1 MQKKYVLAID
11 QGTTGTT
18 CLVVAFSQHGV
29 DIVGKG
35 YSEFPQHFP
44 QPGWVE
50 HDLNNIWLSV
60 KLAVTQALHH
70 SGVEAHR
77 IEALGLTN
85 QRETVGMWDGNG
97 VPLSHALVWQDRRT
111 ADRCLALQ
119 KRGCG
124 SWVKKHTGLVL
135 DPYFSATK
143 IEWMLQHMPHIAK
156 NEAHCGTMDTWVL
169 YKLTG
174 GRVFK
179 TDVSNASRT
188 LLWNIHSH
196 TWDPSLCDLFGGIPT
211 SLLPQVCSSSEVYG
225 YTQGLDFLPD
235 GIPVAGMAGDQ
246 QAALFGQAC
255 FEPGMIKCTYGTG
268 AFVLMHT
275 GVQAVESKHGLLT
288 TVAWKCGEEPV
299 TYALEGS
306 VFVAGALVQWLRDGL
321 KIIEKSADVETL
333 ALQVEDS
340 GGVYVVPAL
349 TGLGAPHWKPE
360 ARGLIAGVTRG
371 STHQHIARASL
382 EGIAFQVCDLLQAMQ
397 EDNAG
402 VIALLRVDGGASA
415 NNLLMQI
422 QADASGQKVQRS
434 ACVESTALGAAYL
447 AALGVGVVSSQ
458 RDLVSLWKEECSFVP
473 SSTNTEHV
481 QGVLKEWRRWVE
493 KL

>member
-1 MQKKYVLAID
+1 
-11 QGTTGTT
+11 
-18 CLVVAFSQHGV
+18 
-29 DIVGKG
+29 
-35 YSEFPQHFP
+35 
-44 QPGWVE
+44 
-50 HDLNNIWLSV
+50 
-60 KLAVTQALHH
+60 
-70 SGVEAHR
+70 
-77 IEALGLTN
+77 
-85 QRETVGMWDGNG
+85 
-97 VPLSHALVWQDRRT
+97 
-111 ADRCLALQ
+111 
-119 KRGCG
+119 
-124 SWVKKHTGLVL
+124 
-135 DPYFSATK
+135 
-143 IEWMLQHMPHIAK
+143 
-156 NEAHCGTMDTWVL
+156 
-169 YKLTG
+169 
-174 GRVFK
+174 
-179 TDVSNASRT
+179 
-188 LLWNIHSH
+188 
-196 TWDPSLCDLFGGIPT
+196 
-211 SLLPQVCSSSEVYG
+211 
-225 YTQGLDFLPD
+225 
-235 GIPVAGMAGDQ
+235 
-246 QAALFGQAC
+246 
-255 FEPGMIKCTYGTG
+255 
-268 AFVLMHT
+268 
-275 GVQAVESKHGLLT
+275 
-288 TVAWKCGEEPV
+288 V